1 MNVILKSSMLRCGSF
16 ITCVIICFLISSV
29 PHSFMLME
37 KICLIISNKSWMI
50 PSHCLQNER
59 FLHFSLKMQVSPVLE
74 LTLITKVMHHFEGPF
89 LWGWARWLGRAAV
102 MCLVSGAK
110 GFHLH
115 LAQLPRPPGTRLVL
129 LTKWSQGAEILEKP
143 VPNRDRFVNKCKI
156 CSADQ
161 LIAHWSFYRVT
172 DIWKSTLIA
181 LDLPLEGWKWNIPGC
196 HFNAAESGWSSD
208 LLAELA
214 PQVLCM
220 NTQLGSRATFLIL

>member
-1 MNVILKSSMLRCGSF
+1 MDDPEVTAC
-16 ITCVIICFLISSV
+16 
-29 PHSFMLME
+29 
-37 KICLIISNKSWMI
+37 
-50 PSHCLQNER
+50 
-59 FLHFSLKMQVSPVLE
+59 KMKGFCTFPWKCKYLLFWK

-89 LWGWARWLGRAAV
+89 LWGWARWLGQAAV

-129 LTKWSQGAEILEKP
+129 LTKWSHGAEILEKP

-172 DIWKSTLIA
+172 DIWKSKHLDCVRFTAGGLKMEHSWVPLQRCWIRMELRSACWTSSSGALHEHSTLGPEQPSYFIS
-181 LDLPLEGWKWNIPGC
+181 LEKLRPRDWILVEMLMINCNTERWK
-196 HFNAAESGWSSD
+196 
-208 LLAELA
+208 
-214 PQVLCM
+214 
-220 NTQLGSRATFLIL
+220 